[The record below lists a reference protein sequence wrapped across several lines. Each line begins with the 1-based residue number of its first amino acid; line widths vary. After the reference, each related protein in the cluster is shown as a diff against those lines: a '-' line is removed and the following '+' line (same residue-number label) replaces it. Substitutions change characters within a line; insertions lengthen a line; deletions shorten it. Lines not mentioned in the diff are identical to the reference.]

1 VSTGKLAD
9 AARGDAVVIAGLPA
23 RDDPAE
29 LSGYEPDAVVLTAEE
44 RRLGRRRVVTR
55 AGRVFTL
62 MLPPGEVLA
71 PGRLLYVGPGWY
83 VTIEAA
89 SEALLAVHPRSEREG
104 LRVAL
109 EVGRL
114 HAALAVA
121 GDRLLVPDEP
131 ALERLL
137 ARLEVPWTRVHA
149 PFLPIGTGSPH

>member
-1 VSTGKLAD
+1 
-9 AARGDAVVIAGLPA
+9 
-23 RDDPAE
+23 
-29 LSGYEPDAVVLTAEE
+29 
-44 RRLGRRRVVTR
+44 
-55 AGRVFTL
+55 
-62 MLPPGEVLA
+62 
-71 PGRLLYVGPGWY
+71 
-83 VTIEAA
+83 
-89 SEALLAVHPRSEREG
+89 VHPRSEREG

-121 GDRLLVPDEP
+121 GDRLLVPDDP

>member
-1 VSTGKLAD
+1 MNTGKLAEVGH
-9 AARGDAVVIAGLPA
+9 GDAIVIAGLPA
-23 RDDPAE
+23 HDDPAE
-29 LSGYEPDAVVLTAEE
+29 LRGYEPDAVVLTAQE
-44 RRLGRRRVVTR
+44 RRRGRRRVVTR

-71 PGRLLYVGPGWY
+71 PGRLLYVGPDWY
-83 VTIEAA
+83 VTVEAA
-89 SEALLAVHPRSEREG
+89 SEALLAVHPRSERES

-114 HAALAVA
+114 RSALAVA
-121 GDRLLVPDEP
+121 GDRLLMPDEP

-149 PFLPIGTGSPH
+149 PFVPIGTGSSY

>member
-1 VSTGKLAD
+1 
-9 AARGDAVVIAGLPA
+9 
-23 RDDPAE
+23 
-29 LSGYEPDAVVLTAEE
+29 
-44 RRLGRRRVVTR
+44 VVTR

-83 VTIEAA
+83 VTVEAA
-89 SEALLAVHPRSEREG
+89 SEALLMVSPRSEREG
-104 LRVAL
+104 IRVAL

-137 ARLEVPWTRVHA
+137 TRLDVPWTRDHA
-149 PFLPIGTGSPH
+149 PFLPITTGSPH